1 MEKLSEFLKNSYTA
15 YHAVENAKRL
25 LIENGFSEL
34 YETEDW
40 ELCEGGKHF
49 VVRDGSSFVAF
60 TVGSLDDFSYKI
72 IASHPDSPALKLKAN
87 PINHS
92 AGCSTLNVEKYGA
105 GIWYTFFDRPLKI
118 AGRVVKQ
125 EENRLF
131 AETVES
137 PYSVV
142 IPSLAIHQNRNVN
155 DNFAVNLQ
163 TDVKPIVSLEGGGQV
178 SIETILDEIAGENV
192 LLHEL
197 FLVNAD
203 MPYSFGANDEFLA
216 SPRIDNLTSV
226 YSSLTALVSA
236 ENRSGICVVAC
247 LDKEEIGSASVNG
260 AGGDFLPTVL
270 KRIAYALRFDEIEY
284 AKALGS
290 SFMASVDN
298 THAVHPNHPEKA
310 DPTNQV
316 LMGEGI
322 ALKWH
327 AGGAYITGA
336 TSGAIVK
343 AIAKK
348 AGVSCQ
354 NFFNRSDMPS
364 GSTLGVLA
372 VKHLGIIGADI
383 GIPQL
388 AMHSAQECIAKKDYF
403 AMVEFLTEFLKQ
415 TIVKDGN
422 DYLLK

>member
-1 MEKLSEFLKNSYTA
+1 MDRLSEFLQRSYTA
-15 YHAVENAKRL
+15 YHTVKNANRFL
-25 LIENGFSEL
+25 VENGFTEIF
-34 YETEDW
+34 ETEDW
-40 ELCEGGKHF
+40 ELCEGGKYF
-49 VVRDGSSFVAF
+49 VVRDDSSFVAF

-87 PINHS
+87 PVNYS
-92 AGCSTLNVEKYGA
+92 AGLATLGVEKYGA

-125 EENRLF
+125 EENRLYS
-131 AETVES
+131 ETVES

-142 IPSLAIHQNRNVN
+142 IPSLAIHQNRGVN
-155 DNFAVNLQ
+155 DNFSVNLQ
-163 TDVKPIVSLEGGGQV
+163 TDVKPIVSLEEGGQV
-178 SIETILDEIAGENV
+178 SIETLLDGIAGENV
-192 LLHEL
+192 LSHEL
-197 FLVNAD
+197 YLVNAD

-216 SPRIDNLTSV
+216 SPRIDNLTSA
-226 YSSLTALVSA
+226 YSSLTALVSS
-236 ENRSGICVVAC
+236 ENTSGICVVAC

-260 AGGDFLPTVL
+260 ANGDFLPTVL
-270 KRIAYALRFDEIEY
+270 KRIAYALRFDEMEY
-284 AKALGS
+284 AKALAS
-290 SFMASVDN
+290 SFMVSADN
-298 THAVHPNHPEKA
+298 THATHPNHPEKSDA
-310 DPTNQV
+310 TSPV

-327 AGGAYITGA
+327 AGGAYITNA

-348 AGVSCQ
+348 ANVNCQ

-372 VKHLGIIGADI
+372 IQHLGVLGADI

-403 AMVEFLTEFLKQ
+403 AMVDFLKEFFKQ

>member
-40 ELCEGGKHF
+40 ELCEGGKYF

-87 PINHS
+87 PVNHT
-92 AGCSTLNVEKYGA
+92 AGLSTLNVEKYGA

-125 EENRLF
+125 ENNRLR

-137 PYSVV
+137 PYNVV
-142 IPSLAIHQNRNVN
+142 IPSLAIHQNRSVN
-155 DNFAVNLQ
+155 DKFSVNLQ
-163 TDVKPIVSLEGGGQV
+163 TDVKPIVSLECGEQV
-178 SIETILDEIAGENV
+178 SIETLLDGIAGENV
-192 LLHEL
+192 LSHEL
-197 FLVNAD
+197 YLVNAD
-203 MPYSFGANDEFLA
+203 TPYSFGANDEFFA

-226 YSSLTALVSA
+226 YASLTALVSS
-236 ENRSGICVVAC
+236 ENTSGVCLAVC

-260 AGGDFLPTVL
+260 ANGDFLPTVL

-284 AKALGS
+284 AKALGL
-290 SFMASVDN
+290 SFMTSVDN
-298 THAVHPNHPEKA
+298 THAVHPNHPETS

-348 AGVSCQ
+348 ANVNCQ
-354 NFFNRSDMPS
+354 NFFNRSDLPS

-372 VKHLGIIGADI
+372 IKHLGILGADI

-403 AMVEFLTEFLKQ
+403 AMVDFLTAFLKQ

>member
-1 MEKLSEFLKNSYTA
+1 MQKLSEFLQHSYTA
-15 YHAVENAKRL
+15 YHAVDNAKRL
-25 LIENGFSEL
+25 LVENGFSEL
-34 YETEDW
+34 FETEDW
-40 ELCEGGKHF
+40 ELCEGGKYF

-72 IASHPDSPALKLKAN
+72 IASHPDSPALKVKAN
-87 PINHS
+87 PVGHT
-92 AGCSTLNVEKYGA
+92 AGLSTLNVEKYGG

-125 EENRLF
+125 DGNRLYT
-131 AETVES
+131 ETVES
-137 PYSVV
+137 PYTVV
-142 IPSLAIHQNRNVN
+142 IPSLAIHQNRGVN
-155 DNFAVNLQ
+155 DNFSVNLQ
-163 TDVKPIVSLEGGGQV
+163 TDVKPIVSMESDGQV
-178 SIETILDEIAGENV
+178 SMETLLDAIAGENV
-192 LLHEL
+192 ISHEL
-197 FLVNAD
+197 YLVNAD
-203 MPYSFGANDEFLA
+203 MPYSFGANDEFFA

-226 YSSLTALVSA
+226 YSSLTALVSS
-236 ENRSGICVVAC
+236 ENTSGVCAVAC

-270 KRIAYALRFDEIEY
+270 KRIAYALRFDEMEY

-298 THAVHPNHPEKA
+298 THAMHPNHPEKS
-310 DPTNQV
+310 DPTNPV

-348 AGVSCQ
+348 AGVNCQ

-372 VKHLGIIGADI
+372 IKHLGVLGADI

-403 AMVEFLTEFLKQ
+403 AMVDFLTEFLKQ